1 MNQTLKQIVAA
12 LLYFCVMTVQ
22 AEDQTEISLPS
33 AFGHTHFIV
42 GMSQSDIRLLRETSG
57 HNGAAHQ
64 ASTYRQAYFSPDD
77 GLAEKLIHLIDH
89 EQERMQIAVFQF
101 TNLDIA
107 RAIKRA
113 HQRGVK
119 IEIITDPLCLQDKF
133 NKITWLSQEGIT
145 IYIYNPDANKTT
157 LSNKM
162 HNKFLICGK
171 NIEDKEL
178 LWIGSFNFTKSADTA
193 NQESVVVLDDSAII
207 NQFAK
212 QYAKLKERSIRLQ
225 DFAKNHFII
234 QAWKPKDSN
243 IKESHQKTSV
253 AHNQRTRAHK
263 RNQLKNIAV
272 V

>member
-1 MNQTLKQIVAA
+1 MLKKIVTTY
-12 LLYFCVMTVQ
+12 LCCCVILVF
-22 AEDQTEISLPS
+22 AENQTEISLPA
-33 AFGHTHFIV
+33 AFGRTHFIV
-42 GMSQSDIRLLRETSG
+42 GMSPSDIRQLRETSEQ
-57 HNGAAHQ
+57 NGIIYKP
-64 ASTYRQAYFSPDD
+64 STYKQAYFSPDD
-77 GLAEKLIHLIDH
+77 GLAEKLIYLIDH
-89 EQERMQIAVFQF
+89 ERESMQIAVFQF

-145 IYIYNPDANKTT
+145 IYIYNPDASKTT

-178 LWIGSFNFTKSADTA
+178 IWIGSFNFTKSADIA
-193 NQESVVVLDDSAII
+193 NQESVVVLDDSVII
-207 NQFAK
+207 NQFTK

-234 QAWKPKDSN
+234 QAWKPKDSS
-243 IKESHQKTSV
+243 IKESQQKTSIT
-253 AHNQRTRAHK
+253 HNQRTHAHK
-263 RNQLKNIAV
+263 RNRLKDIAV
-272 V
+272 A